1 MKFILKVPELIYT
14 KPSVFV
20 KEVFSGKL
28 NLNSQTKN
36 LAVEIADKIQDLGT
50 FFSLKVLLKEEILK
64 PLLLAQFISLYYF

>member
-50 FFSLKVLLKEEILK
+50 FFL
-64 PLLLAQFISLYYF
+64 